1 MDHMHR
7 EISMALPDH
16 TIIHIDV
23 CQGTGTYRVLKIG
36 LRGRRSPML
45 LKSFLHKRHSVAALV
60 ETSLHDAEDLGLALP
75 YEQITDVLLAACKNI
90 AIRTTDPVLV
100 LRVAGAGS
108 GANGAGTRP
117 PRPEIE
123 GCLLRGNET
132 FAGIISRSREYRPS
146 SAPNVPMSSIDR
158 EKTV

>member
-7 EISMALPDH
+7 EISMALPEH
-16 TIIHIDV
+16 TITHIDV
-23 CQGTGTYRVLKIG
+23 CQGTDTYRVLKIG

-45 LKSFLHKRHSVAALV
+45 LKSFLHERRSVAALV
-60 ETSLHDAEDLGLALP
+60 ETSLHDAEDLGLTLP

-100 LRVAGAGS
+100 LRGAGS
-108 GANGAGTRP
+108 RVNGAGTRP

-132 FAGIISRSREYRPS
+132 FAGIISRSKEHRSS